1 MPNSPNTIQLEVS
14 KGRLATDL
22 LGLIRHLGEAATQGA
37 LLQNWPNMITSL
49 FGAAGTIE
57 IKRSE
62 GALAWQLLLTG
73 IGEALTEVANQQPPT
88 LVNEQDVATISKQ
101 VQQKATDLIIP
112 VDFLDHPWNLPPVM
126 LAKNTLLKWLAPPAD
141 SVVPQDLVNLERRFD
156 SALVLGLHRAIR
168 GDEAH
173 YRPLFDLR
181 KDPTGPAWQVLE
193 DWRQYR
199 AWLISEFRTA
209 PVFAESFAIDQ
220 IYVPLNAWHWEQQE
234 TNEETE
240 PKKVR
245 AVVNLNDDMLA
256 WLRGERGNGRLRLVS
271 GGPGSGKSSAMKALA
286 AKLAEKGN
294 NNRPTD
300 VLLFPLQRFQWRS
313 GIVESVGATLNTY
326 TGQMRHNPLDPN
338 PLRERQTPLLLI
350 FDGLDELAASTEVG
364 EAISATFLRELNT
377 TLRNWDPQPV
387 WVIVTGRDAIFGNI
401 EGPTMA
407 PPGKRFQLLP
417 YHVRHRPTYHDPDS
431 LLRTDN
437 RKKAFR
443 RFAKAK
449 GQPSD
454 NLPEMYRNPNLHDVS
469 AEPLLNYFLL
479 TSGPDKISDGNLAR
493 IYSTLFERLHARNR
507 NVQNR
512 PQDAGKPAAGL
523 DQKTFDQVFEAMAVA
538 AWRTG
543 GTRAAS
549 WEEVLKEAVRED
561 SYLQSGE
568 NKLRD
573 VFDAQMLDRGAQKPF
588 RLAAAF
594 FSRNEQAT
602 GVEFTHKSFGD
613 YLYARRL
620 AKAVA
625 SMADELI
632 LTSTAEKGVLDR
644 WEELTSDQRMSQ
656 EVRRFLELEIKATG
670 DPEPLV
676 KRHNVLA
683 PVVERVFREGRQVT
697 PDTPPRRMEQR
708 GSQME
713 EALFIAWHAMWRPD
727 ENRRYWKLGENTGDL
742 LYRALARQGSA
753 HGFQYDSVFVR
764 SWSRADLSG
773 AAFSGLNL
781 GGADLE
787 GATLQGANLRGAD
800 LEEANLR
807 GATLRDANLRGAD
820 LEEADLE
827 GVNLDGAY
835 LTGADLEEANLRGAT
850 LRGANLSE
858 ANLRGANLSE
868 ANLSGARNLT
878 AEQVLSATSC
888 YKATLPDYLPDSV
901 KDLTN
906 LSPDPPVLPRLPGR
920 A

>member
-1 MPNSPNTIQLEVS
+1 MPNSPNTIQLEVPKS
-14 KGRLATDL
+14 RVAVDL
-22 LGLIRHLGEAATQGA
+22 CGLIRHLGEAATQGV
-37 LLQNWPNMITSL
+37 LLQGWPNVAASL
-49 FGAAGTIE
+49 SKAAETIE
-57 IKRSE
+57 IKQSE

-88 LVNEQDVATISKQ
+88 LVNERDVATISKR
-101 VQQKATDLIIP
+101 VQQEATDLIIP
-112 VDFLDHPWNLPPVM
+112 VDFLDHPWTLPPVA

-141 SVVPQDLVNLERRFD
+141 SAVPQDLVNLERRFE

-181 KDPTGPAWQVLE
+181 KDPTGSAWQVLE

-209 PVFAESFAIDQ
+209 PVFDESFAIDQ
-220 IYVPLNAWHWEQQE
+220 IYVPLNAWHWGQQE
-234 TNEETE
+234 TNGETE

-286 AKLAEKGN
+286 ATLTEEGN

-313 GIVESVGATLNTY
+313 GIVESVEATLNTY
-326 TGQMRHNPLDPN
+326 TDQMRHNPLDPSH
-338 PLRERQTPLLLI
+338 LRERKETPLLLI
-350 FDGLDELAASTEVG
+350 FDGLDELAASTQVS

-377 TLRNWDPQPV
+377 TLRNWDHQPV

-401 EGPTMA
+401 EGPTTA
-407 PPGKRFQLLP
+407 PPGERFQLLP
-417 YHVRHRPTYHDPDS
+417 YHVRRRRTYHDPDS
-431 LLRTDN
+431 LLLTDN
-437 RKKAFR
+437 RKEAFR
-443 RFAKAK
+443 RFAEAK

-454 NLPEMYRNPNLHDVS
+454 DLPEMYRNRNLHDVS

-479 TSGPDKISDGNLAR
+479 TSGPDKISDGNLAQ

-507 NVQNR
+507 
-512 PQDAGKPAAGL
+512 QDAGKPAAGL
-523 DQKTFDQVFEAMAVA
+523 DQEIFDQVFEAMAVA

-549 WEEVLKEAVRED
+549 WDEVLTEVDRED
-561 SYLQSGE
+561 SYLQSAQS
-568 NKLRD
+568 KLRD
-573 VFDAQMLDRGAQKPF
+573 AFDTQMLDRGAQKPF

-620 AKAVA
+620 AKAIA
-625 SMADELI
+625 SMAEELI
-632 LTSTAEKGVLDR
+632 LTPAVEEGMLHR
-644 WEELTSDQRMSQ
+644 WEKLTSDRRMSQ
-656 EVRRFLELEIKATG
+656 EVRRFLELEIEATVG
-670 DPEPLV
+670 TETLA
-676 KRHNVLA
+676 KRHNVLTS
-683 PVVERVFREGRQVT
+683 VVERVFREGWQVT
-697 PDTPPRRMEQR
+697 SETPPRRVEQR

-713 EALFIAWHAMWRPD
+713 EALFIAWHAMWRPE

-753 HGFQYDSVFVR
+753 HGLQYDSVFVC
-764 SWSRADLSG
+764 SWSGADLRG
-773 AAFSGLNL
+773 AAFGNLNL
-781 GGADLE
+781 SAADLGDANLQGADLE
-787 GATLQGANLRGAD
+787 GANLQGANLEGANLQGAD
-800 LEEANLR
+800 LA
-807 GATLRDANLRGAD
+807 DAIPPED
-820 LEEADLE
+820 LQ
-827 GVNLDGAY
+827 Y
-835 LTGADLEEANLRGAT
+835 LTE
-850 LRGANLSE
+850 
-858 ANLRGANLSE
+858 
-868 ANLSGARNLT
+868 
-878 AEQVLSATSC
+878 
-888 YKATLPDYLPDSV
+888 
-901 KDLTN
+901 
-906 LSPDPPVLPRLPGR
+906 
-920 A
+920 

>member
-14 KGRLATDL
+14 KGWVAADL
-22 LGLIRHLGEAATQGA
+22 RGLIRHLGEAATQGA
-37 LLQNWPNMITSL
+37 LLQSWPNVITSL
-49 FGAAGTIE
+49 FRAAGTIE
-57 IKRSE
+57 IKRRE

-88 LVNEQDVATISKQ
+88 LVNERDVATISER
-101 VQQKATDLIIP
+101 VQQEAADLIIP
-112 VDFLDHPWNLPPVM
+112 VNFLDHPLNLPPVV
-126 LAKNTLLKWLAPPAD
+126 LAKNTLLKWLAPPVD
-141 SVVPQDLVNLERRFD
+141 SAVPQDLVNLERRFD

-209 PVFAESFAIDQ
+209 PVFDESFAIDQ

-234 TNEETE
+234 TNGETE

-245 AVVNLNDDMLA
+245 GVVNLNGDMLA
-256 WLRGERGNGRLRLVS
+256 WLRGEGGNGRLRLVS

-286 AKLAEKGN
+286 AKLAEEGN

-326 TGQMRHNPLDPN
+326 TDQMRHNPLDPN
-338 PLRERQTPLLLI
+338 HLREQQTPLLLI
-350 FDGLDELAASTEVG
+350 FDGLDELAASTQVG
-364 EAISATFLRELNT
+364 EAISAAFLRELNT
-377 TLRNWDPQPV
+377 TLRSWGHQPV

-401 EGPTMA
+401 EGPTTA
-407 PPGKRFQLLP
+407 PPGERFHLLP
-417 YHVRHRPTYHDPDS
+417 YHVFHHRTYHDPDS
-431 LLRTDN
+431 LLLTDN
-437 RKKAFR
+437 RKEAFR
-443 RFAKAK
+443 RFAEAK

-454 NLPEMYRNPNLHDVS
+454 DLPEMYGNRNLHDVS

-479 TSGPDKISDGNLAR
+479 TSGPDEISDGNLAR

-523 DQKTFDQVFEAMAVA
+523 DQNTFDQVFEAMAVA

-549 WEEVLKEAVRED
+549 WDEVLTEVDRED
-561 SYLQSGE
+561 SYLQSGQ

-573 VFDAQMLDRGAQKPF
+573 VFDTRMLDRGAQKPF

-594 FSRNEQAT
+594 FSRSEQAT

-620 AKAVA
+620 ANAVA
-625 SMADELI
+625 SMAEGLI
-632 LTSTAEKGVLDR
+632 LAPAVEKEMLHR
-644 WEELTSDQRMSQ
+644 WEKLTSDRRMSQ
-656 EVRRFLELEIKATG
+656 EVRRFLELEIEATVG
-670 DPEPLV
+670 TETLV

-683 PVVERVFREGRQVT
+683 PVVERVFREGWQVT
-697 PDTPPRRMEQR
+697 SEPPPRRVEQR

-764 SWSRADLSG
+764 SWSGADLSD
-773 AAFSGLNL
+773 AAFSNLNL
-781 GGADLE
+781 QGANLQGANLEGANLEDANLEGANLEEANLEGANLQGAYLRGAYLRGAYLSGAYLSGADLE
-787 GATLQGANLRGAD
+787 DAYLQGANLRDATLQGANLRDATLQGANLQGAYLEGAN
-800 LEEANLR
+800 LEEANLQ
-807 GATLRDANLRGAD
+807 GTGLR
-820 LEEADLE
+820 
-827 GVNLDGAY
+827 V
-835 LTGADLEEANLRGAT
+835 
-850 LRGANLSE
+850 
-858 ANLRGANLSE
+858 
-868 ANLSGARNLT
+868 
-878 AEQVLSATSC
+878 
-888 YKATLPDYLPDSV
+888 
-901 KDLTN
+901 
-906 LSPDPPVLPRLPGR
+906 
-920 A
+920 

>member
-1 MPNSPNTIQLEVS
+1 M
-14 KGRLATDL
+14 
-22 LGLIRHLGEAATQGA
+22 
-37 LLQNWPNMITSL
+37 
-49 FGAAGTIE
+49 
-57 IKRSE
+57 
-62 GALAWQLLLTG
+62 
-73 IGEALTEVANQQPPT
+73 
-88 LVNEQDVATISKQ
+88 
-101 VQQKATDLIIP
+101 
-112 VDFLDHPWNLPPVM
+112 
-126 LAKNTLLKWLAPPAD
+126 
-141 SVVPQDLVNLERRFD
+141 FD
-156 SALVLGLHRAIR
+156 
-168 GDEAH
+168 
-173 YRPLFDLR
+173 
-181 KDPTGPAWQVLE
+181 
-193 DWRQYR
+193 
-199 AWLISEFRTA
+199 
-209 PVFAESFAIDQ
+209 ESFAIDQ
-220 IYVPLNAWHWEQQE
+220 IYVPLNAWHWGQQE
-234 TNEETE
+234 TNGETE

-256 WLRGERGNGRLRLVS
+256 WLRGERGKGRLRLVS

-286 AKLAEKGN
+286 AKLAEEGN

-313 GIVESVGATLNTY
+313 GIVESVAATLNTY
-326 TGQMRHNPLDPN
+326 TGQMRHSPLDPN
-338 PLRERQTPLLLI
+338 HLRGRQTPLLLI
-350 FDGLDELAASTEVG
+350 FDGLDELAASTQVG
-364 EAISATFLRELNT
+364 EAISAAFLRELNT
-377 TLRNWDPQPV
+377 TLRNWDHQPV

-401 EGPTMA
+401 EGPTTA
-407 PPGKRFQLLP
+407 PPGERFHLLP
-417 YHVRHRPTYHDPDS
+417 YHVLHRRPYHGPDS
-431 LLRTDN
+431 LLLTDN
-437 RKKAFR
+437 REEAFR

-523 DQKTFDQVFEAMAVA
+523 DQKTFDLAFEAMAVA

-543 GTRAAS
+543 GTRAAI
-549 WEEVLKEAVRED
+549 WEEVLKEVDRED

-568 NKLRD
+568 NKLRA
-573 VFDAQMLDRGAQKPF
+573 VFDTQMLDRGAQKPF

-656 EVRRFLELEIKATG
+656 EVRRFLELEIKAKVGT
-670 DPEPLV
+670 ETLV
-676 KRHNVLA
+676 KRHNVLE
-683 PVVERVFREGRQVT
+683 PVVERVFREGWPVT
-697 PDTPPRRMEQR
+697 PDTPPRRVEQR

-713 EALFIAWHAMWRPD
+713 EALFIAWHAMWRPN

-753 HGFQYDSVFVR
+753 HGFRYHSVFVC
-764 SWSRADLSG
+764 SWSGADLSG
-773 AAFSGLNL
+773 AAFGNLNL
-781 GGADLE
+781 SGADLQ
-787 GATLQGANLRGAD
+787 GVNLQGANLRGAD
-800 LEEANLR
+800 LEGANLQ
-807 GATLRDANLRGAD
+807 GADLEGANLQGADLEEADLEGANLEGAYLRGAD
-820 LEEADLE
+820 LEEADL
-827 GVNLDGAY
+827 
-835 LTGADLEEANLRGAT
+835 RGAT
-850 LRGANLSE
+850 LVGADLSKADLSE
-858 ANLRGANLSE
+858 ASD
-868 ANLSGARNLT
+868 LT
-878 AEQVLSATSC
+878 AEQVLSA
-888 YKATLPDYLPDSV
+888 KNWREAYLPEDLLYL
-901 KDLTN
+901 KDL
-906 LSPDPPVLPRLPGR
+906 PDPPVPS